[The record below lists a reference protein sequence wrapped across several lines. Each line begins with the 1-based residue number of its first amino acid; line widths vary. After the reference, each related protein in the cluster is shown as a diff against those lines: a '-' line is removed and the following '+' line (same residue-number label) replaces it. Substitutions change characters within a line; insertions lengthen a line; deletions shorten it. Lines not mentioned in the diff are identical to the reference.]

1 MVNQGL
7 NFILIFLFLNGL
19 ESVFRFKVSLLRFLW
34 YFLDK
39 NKSKF
44 KVFFFFYIKN
54 IKPNFSIT
62 QCSWNLLQLMAQ
74 VICPS
79 K

>member
-1 MVNQGL
+1 MLNQGL
-7 NFILIFLFLNGL
+7 NFILIYLFLNGS

-44 KVFFFFYIKN
+44 KVFFFNLKTL
-54 IKPNFSIT
+54 KPNFSIT